1 MEVRVE
7 DLLFWRGRRLVLD
20 VPALTIAPGRVTALV
35 GPNGS
40 GKSTFLRLVAGLER
54 PGEGGIYLG
63 GELARHR
70 RPGHRSIS
78 YAFQRPVFLGGTVRA
93 NLDLALRLRG
103 LSSTQR
109 AVRIDE
115 VASACEITRIIDS
128 DAGRLSGG
136 EAQRANLARALCLRA
151 PLTLLDEPL
160 TGLDSPVRLQL
171 LHELPALLARFAT
184 TTIVVTHDRDEAAR
198 LADDMVVLME
208 GRVSAAGDKLAVL
221 RSPPDP
227 ATASFLGYT
236 VFDTDAGRVAVAP
249 GALTAGPGD
258 VSFDLAVEAVVDF
271 AGRSEVVG
279 FVAGRRVTVAVHGRI
294 PAVGE
299 RIAVS
304 APHAAVVRWYPE

>member
-7 DLLFWRGRRLVLD
+7 NLRFWRDRRLVLD

-40 GKSTFLRLVAGLER
+40 GKSTLLRLVAGLER
-54 PGEGGIYLG
+54 PGEGAVYIG
-63 GELARHR
+63 GDLAGHR
-70 RPGHRSIS
+70 RHTNRSIA
-78 YAFQRPVFLGGTVRA
+78 YAFQQPVFLGGTVRS
-93 NLDLALRLRG
+93 NLDLALRLRS
-103 LSSTQR
+103 LPPAQR
-109 AVRIDE
+109 AARIDD
-115 VASACEITRIIDS
+115 VASACEIARIIDH
-128 DAGRLSGG
+128 DARSLSGG

-171 LHELPALLARFAT
+171 LHELPGLLARFAT

-198 LADDMVVLME
+198 LAGDMVVLMD

-236 VFDTDAGRVAVAP
+236 VFETAAGRVAVAP
-249 GALTAGPGD
+249 GALSAAPGD
-258 VSFDLAVEAVVDF
+258 VSFDLDVEAVVDF
-271 AGRSEVVG
+271 AGRSEVIG
-279 FVAGRRVTVAVHGRI
+279 FVAGRRVTVAVHGPI
-294 PAVGE
+294 PAVGD

-304 APHAAVVRWYPE
+304 APHAAVVRWPTP